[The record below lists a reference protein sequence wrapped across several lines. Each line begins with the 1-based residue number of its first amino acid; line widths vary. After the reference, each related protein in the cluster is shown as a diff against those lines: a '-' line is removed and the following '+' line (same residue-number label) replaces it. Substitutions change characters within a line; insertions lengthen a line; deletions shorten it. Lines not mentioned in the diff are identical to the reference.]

1 MRGMLTLQ
9 FPFLW
14 MCVGGGLLPREVFNA
29 LLSLGCHSEAESA
42 TKPKL
47 WCPGS
52 PCGALAVS
60 QLHYKYLLSYFSWTL
75 PEPTAATAAGMCIQ
89 RIPAISQKEPF
100 LRGFILPFDL
110 YHLCYRARAPLPL
123 LEIQNCV
130 ATKSGSQLVGASD
143 DFSCSCPTAVINSQL
158 ALCFSP
164 FVWVG
169 CGLGGPA
176 VQSKV
181 KLLP

>member
-1 MRGMLTLQ
+1 
-9 FPFLW
+9 
-14 MCVGGGLLPREVFNA
+14 MCVGGGSLPREVFNA

-52 PCGALAVS
+52 LYGALVVS
-60 QLHYKYLLSYFSWTL
+60 QLHYIYLLSYFSWTL
-75 PEPTAATAAGMCIQ
+75 PEPTAATAATAAGMCIQ
-89 RIPAISQKEPF
+89 RIPAISQKEPLF
-100 LRGFILPFDL
+100 RGFILPFDP
-110 YHLCYRARAPLPL
+110 YYLCYRARAPLPL
-123 LEIQNCV
+123 PEIQNCV

-143 DFSCSCPTAVINSQL
+143 DFSCSCPTAGINSQL
-158 ALCFSP
+158 ALGFSP

-169 CGLGGPA
+169 CGLGGLA